1 MRSTANFN
9 SKTFFL
15 MAGIIFVAFNL
26 RPAITSVGPLIGAIR
41 DETGISNSAAGLLT
55 TLPLVAFALLSPFV
69 PRIAQK
75 LGSEWSILLG
85 LTILGAG
92 IAARSLGMLPPL
104 YIGTV
109 LIGLGVGLCNV
120 LLPGMVKEKFPQ
132 KVGLLT
138 GIYTFSMGICAG
150 LAPGFSIPLAENL
163 GLGWRLSLGV
173 WTILIF
179 IAIIVWLP
187 QIRER
192 KKKTAAPKVS
202 APKGS
207 IWSSPIA
214 WQVTLFMGLQ
224 SMVYFSATTWLPEI
238 LHSQGREIAA
248 AGWMVTV
255 LQFSGLPVN
264 FIIPV
269 LADRLPN
276 QKGIALGIGL
286 FTFAG
291 LMGLLMNVN
300 AIISNISIVL
310 LGIGLGA
317 AISHSLTLIGL
328 RAENA
333 KQAASLSGMAQ
344 SVGYLLAAAG
354 PILIGSLYDLFHSWT
369 VPLIFL
375 MIITAIFTIS
385 GIGAGRDQFVL
396 QGVQH
401 KQKKS
406 ATTSA

>member
-1 MRSTANFN
+1 
-9 SKTFFL
+9 
-15 MAGIIFVAFNL
+15 MAGIVFVAFNL

-41 DETGISNSAAGLLT
+41 DEIGISNGAAGLLT

-75 LGSEWSILLG
+75 LGSEWSILVG

-92 IAARSLGMLPPL
+92 IAARSSGMLSPL

-150 LAPGFSIPLAENL
+150 FAPGFSVPLAEEM

-173 WTILIF
+173 WVILIF
-179 IAIIVWLP
+179 IAIFVWLP
-187 QIRER
+187 QIRFRRE
-192 KKKTAAPKVS
+192 KTKEPNIS
-202 APKGS
+202 APKTS

-214 WQVTLFMGLQ
+214 WQVTVFMGLQ
-224 SMVYFSATTWLPEI
+224 SMVYFSITTWLPEI

-255 LQFSGLPVN
+255 LQFSGLPAN

-276 QKGIALGIGL
+276 QKGIALGIGI

-291 LMGLLMNVN
+291 IMGLLINFN
-300 AIISNISIVL
+300 AIISNTSIVL

-369 VPLIFL
+369 IPSIFL
-375 MIITAIFTIS
+375 LAITAIFTIS

-396 QGVQH
+396 QDKH
-401 KQKKS
+401 NRQKKTAS
-406 ATTSA
+406 TIA

>member
-1 MRSTANFN
+1 MRSTANFD

-150 LAPGFSIPLAENL
+150 LAPGFSIPLAEDL

-173 WTILIF
+173 WTILIL

-300 AIISNISIVL
+300 AIISNTSIVL

>member
-1 MRSTANFN
+1 
-9 SKTFFL
+9 

-163 GLGWRLSLGV
+163 GLGWRVSLGV
-173 WTILIF
+173 WTILIL

-192 KKKTAAPKVS
+192 KKKSAAPKIS
-202 APKGS
+202 SPKGS

-300 AIISNISIVL
+300 VIISNISIVL

-369 VPLIFL
+369 VPLMFL

-396 QGVQH
+396 QNMQH
-401 KQKKS
+401 KQKKTAS
-406 ATTSA
+406 TIA

>member
-1 MRSTANFN
+1 
-9 SKTFFL
+9 

-344 SVGYLLAAAG
+344 SVGYLLAGAG

>member
-1 MRSTANFN
+1 
-9 SKTFFL
+9 

-248 AGWMVTV
+248 TGWMVTV

>member
-248 AGWMVTV
+248 TGWMVTV

>member
-344 SVGYLLAAAG
+344 SVGYLLAGAG

>member
-1 MRSTANFN
+1 MRTTAKMD
-9 SKTFFL
+9 SKNLLL

-41 DETGISNSAAGLLT
+41 DETGISNGAAGLLT

-69 PRIAQK
+69 PRITQK

-92 IAARSLGMLPPL
+92 IAARSAGMLPPL
-104 YIGTV
+104 YIGTI

-150 LAPGFSIPLAENL
+150 LAPGFSVPLAEGL
-163 GLGWRLSLGV
+163 GVGWRLSLGAWAV
-173 WTILIF
+173 LIL

-187 QIRER
+187 QLKKT
-192 KKKTAAPKVS
+192 KKKTEISAVS
-202 APKGS
+202 APKS
-207 IWSSPIA
+207 SMWTSPIA

-264 FIIPV
+264 IIIPV

-276 QKGIALGIGL
+276 QKGIALGIGI

-291 LMGLLMNVN
+291 ITGLLLNVN
-300 AIISNISIVL
+300 GIITNISIVL
-310 LGIGLGA
+310 IGIGLGA

-354 PILIGSLYDLFHSWT
+354 PILIGSLYDLFQSWT
-369 VPLIFL
+369 IPLAL
-375 MIITAIFTIS
+375 LLVITAIFTIS

-396 QGVQH
+396 QVRDQ
-401 KQKKS
+401 KQKKTAS
-406 ATTSA
+406 TIA

>member
-1 MRSTANFN
+1 MRSTANFD

-173 WTILIF
+173 WTILIL

-300 AIISNISIVL
+300 AIISNTSIVL

>member
-1 MRSTANFN
+1 
-9 SKTFFL
+9 

-150 LAPGFSIPLAENL
+150 LAPGFSIPLAEDL

-173 WTILIF
+173 WTILIL

-300 AIISNISIVL
+300 AIISNTSIVL

>member
-1 MRSTANFN
+1 MRSPAKMN
-9 SKTFFL
+9 SKNLLL
-15 MAGIIFVAFNL
+15 MAGIIFVAFTL

-41 DETGISNSAAGLLT
+41 DETGISNGAAGLLT

-104 YIGTV
+104 YIGTI

-138 GIYTFSMGICAG
+138 GIYTFSMGIWAG
-150 LAPGFSIPLAENL
+150 LAPGFSVPLAEDL
-163 GLGWRLSLGV
+163 GLGWKLSLGA
-173 WTILIF
+173 WAILIF

-187 QIRER
+187 QIRGRE
-192 KKKTAAPKVS
+192 KKTETPAVTAPKT
-202 APKGS
+202 S

-224 SMVYFSATTWLPEI
+224 SMVYFSTTTWLPEI
-238 LHSQGREIAA
+238 LHSQGRDIAE

-276 QKGIALGIGL
+276 QKAIAFWIGA

-291 LMGLLMNVN
+291 ISGLLMNFSVILTN
-300 AIISNISIVL
+300 LSIVL
-310 LGIGLGA
+310 IGIGLGA

-354 PILIGSLYDLFHSWT
+354 PILIGSLYDLLGTWT
-369 VPLIFL
+369 VPLAL
-375 MIITAIFTIS
+375 LLANTAIFTVS

-396 QGVQH
+396 QDKRH
-401 KQKKS
+401 KQKKTAS
-406 ATTSA
+406 TIA

>member
-192 KKKTAAPKVS
+192 KKN
-202 APKGS
+202 GS
-207 IWSSPIA
+207 
-214 WQVTLFMGLQ
+214 T
-224 SMVYFSATTWLPEI
+224 
-238 LHSQGREIAA
+238 
-248 AGWMVTV
+248 
-255 LQFSGLPVN
+255 
-264 FIIPV
+264 
-269 LADRLPN
+269 
-276 QKGIALGIGL
+276 
-286 FTFAG
+286 
-291 LMGLLMNVN
+291 
-300 AIISNISIVL
+300 
-310 LGIGLGA
+310 
-317 AISHSLTLIGL
+317 
-328 RAENA
+328 
-333 KQAASLSGMAQ
+333 
-344 SVGYLLAAAG
+344 
-354 PILIGSLYDLFHSWT
+354 
-369 VPLIFL
+369 
-375 MIITAIFTIS
+375 
-385 GIGAGRDQFVL
+385 
-396 QGVQH
+396 
-401 KQKKS
+401 
-406 ATTSA
+406 

>member
-1 MRSTANFN
+1 LRSSAKFD

-41 DETGISNSAAGLLT
+41 DETGISNGAAGLLT

-85 LTILGAG
+85 LTILGSG
-92 IAARSLGMLPPL
+92 IAARSVGMLPPL
-104 YIGTV
+104 YIGTI

-150 LAPGFSIPLAENL
+150 LAPGFSIPIAEDL

-173 WTILIF
+173 WTILIL

-187 QIRER
+187 QIRLR
-192 KKKTAAPKVS
+192 KKKTE

-224 SMVYFSATTWLPEI
+224 SMVYFSTTTWLPEI

-255 LQFSGLPVN
+255 FQFSGLPVN

-276 QKGIALGIGL
+276 QKGIALGIGI

-291 LMGLLMNVN
+291 ITGLLMNIN

-375 MIITAIFTIS
+375 MAITAIFTIS
-385 GIGAGRDQFVL
+385 GIGAGRNQFVL
-396 QGVQH
+396 QDKH
-401 KQKKS
+401 NKQDKTAS
-406 ATTSA
+406 TIA

>member
-1 MRSTANFN
+1 MRSSSKFD

-41 DETGISNSAAGLLT
+41 DETGISNGAAGLLT

-85 LTILGAG
+85 LTILGTG

-104 YIGTV
+104 YIGTI

-150 LAPGFSIPLAENL
+150 LAPGFSIPLAEDL

-173 WTILIF
+173 WTILIL

-187 QIRER
+187 QIRLR
-192 KKKTAAPKVS
+192 KKKTEAPKLS
-202 APKGS
+202 AQKGS

-224 SMVYFSATTWLPEI
+224 SMVYFSTTTWLPEI

-255 LQFSGLPVN
+255 FQFSGLPVN

-276 QKGIALGIGL
+276 QKGIALGIGI

-291 LMGLLMNVN
+291 ITGLLLNVN

-375 MIITAIFTIS
+375 MAITAIFTIS
-385 GIGAGRDQFVL
+385 GIGAGRNQFVL
-396 QGVQH
+396 QDKH
-401 KQKKS
+401 NKQDKTAS
-406 ATTSA
+406 TIA

>member
-1 MRSTANFN
+1 MRSTANFD

-163 GLGWRLSLGV
+163 GLGWRVSLGV
-173 WTILIF
+173 WTILIL

-192 KKKTAAPKVS
+192 KKKSAAPKIS
-202 APKGS
+202 SPKGS

-300 AIISNISIVL
+300 VIISNISIVL

-369 VPLIFL
+369 VPLMFL

-396 QGVQH
+396 QNMQH
-401 KQKKS
+401 KQKKTAS
-406 ATTSA
+406 TIA

>member
-1 MRSTANFN
+1 
-9 SKTFFL
+9 

-75 LGSEWSILLG
+75 LGSEWSILFG

-173 WTILIF
+173 WTILIL